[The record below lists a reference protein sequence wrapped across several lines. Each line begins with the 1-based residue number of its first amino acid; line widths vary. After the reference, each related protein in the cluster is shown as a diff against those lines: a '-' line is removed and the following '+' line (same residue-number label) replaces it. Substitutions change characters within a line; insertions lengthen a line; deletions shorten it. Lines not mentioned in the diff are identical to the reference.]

1 MRLVWLV
8 CLVEE
13 ICGDVCASY
22 GKLLRGFISQNGSI
36 PEAPHSLL
44 PRQEIVGVAHHVSL
58 SHRIVTEITWLYWNG
73 TMRDIRVV
81 AAYRDDS
88 WRRDEDAILQY
99 SKSRGCSRR
108 GLPFPERE
116 EIHKDVVSR
125 IW

>member
-1 MRLVWLV
+1 MGAYQR
-8 CLVEE
+8 
-13 ICGDVCASY
+13 
-22 GKLLRGFISQNGSI
+22 
-36 PEAPHSLL
+36 
-44 PRQEIVGVAHHVSL
+44 
-58 SHRIVTEITWLYWNG
+58 HRILYSLDKRSWALRIMFPYHTEITWLYWNG

-88 WRRDEDAILQY
+88 WRLDEDAILQY